1 MASKCGRA
9 ELHPHALSQFLPQRV
24 GPDLE
29 QGGGQWAKEKRREEV
44 ALVFCL
50 HPTAEHHTGCLWGAL
65 ACSSSIP
72 RTISWFSLE
81 FRWNKYPNNE
91 TLSIFMSVLLSA
103 DLVLVYLLKLVLV
116 YLLKP
121 VMLVVPECNY
131 TCKFLM
137 LSGSHSVFQ
146 MVK

>member
-29 QGGGQWAKEKRREEV
+29 QGGGQSTGREGRSCTCV
-44 ALVFCL
+44 LPPAYSRAPHWVF
-50 HPTAEHHTGCLWGAL
+50 TGRAL
-65 ACSSSIP
+65 ARSSSIP

-103 DLVLVYLLKLVLV
+103 DLVLVYLLK
-116 YLLKP
+116 P

-137 LSGSHSVFQ
+137 LSGSRSVFQ